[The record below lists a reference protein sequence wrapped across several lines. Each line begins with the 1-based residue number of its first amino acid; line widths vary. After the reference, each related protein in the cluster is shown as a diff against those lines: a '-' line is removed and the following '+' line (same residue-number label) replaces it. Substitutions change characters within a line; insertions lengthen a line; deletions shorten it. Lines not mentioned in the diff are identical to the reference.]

1 MYLGKTILKKST
13 ILTLDSQSLINIHV
27 IVVTKIV
34 YKSNIMALPRVFFDI
49 KAESFGVFSLG
60 GSKIGRI
67 VVELRSDVVPLTA
80 ENYRGK

>member
-1 MYLGKTILKKST
+1 M
-13 ILTLDSQSLINIHV
+13 INIHV

-34 YKSNIMALPRVFFDI
+34 YKSKIMALPRVFFDI

-80 ENYRGK
+80 ENFRGK